1 VLTSQASSP
10 PAKTDPV
17 SRTDAA
23 GEANSC
29 AFPHPGWTEADRLAA
44 LDRYRILDTPPES
57 IFDDIVRLVAQICK
71 TPVALFGLFADG
83 RVWFKGKIGYEICE
97 TPLEASICSATIEQK
112 DLFVISDLSKDSRF
126 ADFPIVASDP
136 HFRFYAGLPLITE
149 AGYPIGTL
157 CTLDYAPRDLSA
169 EEAFAIKA
177 LGRQMMMQLE
187 LRRALVWQESD
198 VAQLRKTEE
207 FLRKTEEFRRELNA
221 TLEQQIAERTRERD
235 RMWFLSQD
243 LLLVARF
250 DGTIVAANPAWHK
263 ILGWREEDLLE
274 RSIFDFIHLDDRATA
289 QDEHDQILRGLPG
302 TRVAIRHRHANGT
315 YRLLSWTTMADDGF
329 IHAIGRDITP
339 EHDTAQALQRAEEA
353 LRQSQKMEA
362 IGQLT
367 GGIAHDFNN
376 ILTGIV
382 GSLELMQRRI
392 AAGRTAEIGRYV
404 DAAITSANRAAALT
418 HRLLAFARRQSLDPK
433 SIDVN
438 HLVVSMEDLLRRTL
452 GENIAIETA
461 LEPALWPAF
470 SDANQLE
477 SALLNLIINS
487 RDAMPEGGKLTI
499 ITRNAELI
507 GSGTADEDGFT
518 PGDYVEISIAD
529 TGTGMSPEVLEKVFD
544 PFFTT
549 KPIGQGTGLGL
560 SMIYG
565 FVRQSNGHIH
575 IDSMMGHGT
584 VITLYLPRHYE
595 AEDQVSGNAS
605 PSEAPRAQTGETV
618 LVIEDE
624 EAVRMLVIEVLQEL
638 GYTTI
643 QAIDSKTALPIFESD
658 QRIDLLVTDV
668 GLPGLNG
675 RQLAEIARQQRP
687 GLRVLFMT
695 GYTQA
700 AAMRRGF
707 LETGMEMITK
717 PFTVDALATR
727 VREMLCRVLSQRKR
741 TLPFQA
747 GWRGDGLRLFGCRN
761 LTARRKGHIRRLRIC
776 RRRVLV
782 WRRGGGLRIGGFPPH
797 HLVQHRV
804 AIRFFRRWP

>member
-1 VLTSQASSP
+1 VLTSVANSP
-10 PAKTDPV
+10 STKVDTVSPAE
-17 SRTDAA
+17 AN
-23 GEANSC
+23 GEANTC
-29 AFPHPGWTEADRLAA
+29 AFPQASWTEADRLAA

-57 IFDDIVRLVAQICK
+57 TFDDIVRLVAQICK
-71 TPVALFGLFADG
+71 TPVALFGIFAEG
-83 RVWFKGKIGYEICE
+83 RIWFKGKVGYDIHE
-97 TPLEASICSATIEQK
+97 TPIETSICSATIEQK
-112 DLFVISDLSKDSRF
+112 DIFVVSDLSKDSRF
-126 ADFPIVASDP
+126 ANFPVVAGDP
-136 HFRFYAGLPLITE
+136 HFRFYAGLPLITD

-157 CTLDYAPRDLSA
+157 CTLDYAPRTLTT
-169 EEAFAIKA
+169 EEAFAIRA

-207 FLRKTEEFRRELNA
+207 FLRKTEEFRRELNE

-263 ILGWREEDLLE
+263 TLGWREEDLLE
-274 RSIFDFIHLDDRATA
+274 RSVFDFIHAEDRATA
-289 QDEHDQILRGLPG
+289 QEEHNQILQGLSG
-302 TRVAIRHRHANGT
+302 KRVPLRHRHANGSH
-315 YRLLSWTTMADDGF
+315 RLLSWTNIADDGF

-339 EHDTAQALQRAEEA
+339 EHETAQALQRAEEA

-392 AAGRTAEIGRYV
+392 AAGRTGEISRYV
-404 DAAITSANRAAALT
+404 NAAITSANRAAALT

-433 SIDVN
+433 PIDVN

-452 GENIAIETA
+452 GENIAISTA
-461 LEPALWPAF
+461 LEPVLWPAF

-477 SALLNLIINS
+477 SALLNLVINS

-499 ITRNAELI
+499 STRNAELI
-507 GSGTADEDGFT
+507 GSGTSDDEGFS

-529 TGTGMSPEVLEKVFD
+529 TGTGMAPEVLEKVFD

-565 FVRQSNGHIH
+565 FVRQSNGHISV
-575 IDSMMGHGT
+575 DSTVGQGT
-584 VITLYLPRHYE
+584 MITLYLPRHYE
-595 AEDQVSGNAS
+595 AEDEVSAS
-605 PSEAPRAQTGETV
+605 AAPSEAPRAQTGETV

-624 EAVRMLVIEVLQEL
+624 DAVRMLVIEVLEEL
-638 GYTTI
+638 GYTVME
-643 QAIDSKTALPIFESD
+643 AIDSKTALPIFESD

-700 AAMRRGF
+700 AAMRGGF

-727 VREMLCRVLSQRKR
+727 VREMLCREV
-741 TLPFQA
+741 
-747 GWRGDGLRLFGCRN
+747 G
-761 LTARRKGHIRRLRIC
+761 
-776 RRRVLV
+776 
-782 WRRGGGLRIGGFPPH
+782 
-797 HLVQHRV
+797 
-804 AIRFFRRWP
+804 